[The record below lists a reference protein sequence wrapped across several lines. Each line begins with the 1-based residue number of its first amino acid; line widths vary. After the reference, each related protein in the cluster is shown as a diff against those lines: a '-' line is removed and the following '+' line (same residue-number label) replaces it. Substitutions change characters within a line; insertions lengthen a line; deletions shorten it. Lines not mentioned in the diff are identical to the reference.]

1 MNYEGMDPDKLHK
14 IVQSA
19 INPLEVFRRSFCQ
32 RVVESV
38 NSQFGT
44 EGLYD
49 LLLGIDAVG
58 NLGSVVVINRDEID
72 NYMFSNFGTFDEF
85 MYDKIIMSEEWA
97 DFMNHVMAE
106 AGATLGKII
115 DDAMEN
121 N

>member
-19 INPLEVFRRSFCQ
+19 INPLGEFRRAFCK

-38 NSQFGT
+38 AGQFGD

-58 NLGSVVVINRDEID
+58 NFSSTVVASRDEID
-72 NYMFSNFGTFDEF
+72 NYLFTNYGTFDPD
-85 MYDKIIMSEEWA
+85 MYEKIQISEEWA
-97 DFMNHVMAE
+97 DFLGHVMAE

-115 DDAMEN
+115 DDIMDN
-121 N
+121 D

>member
-19 INPLEVFRRSFCQ
+19 INPLEVFRRAFCQ
-32 RVVESV
+32 RLAESV
-38 NSQFGT
+38 NNQFGD

-58 NLGSVVVINRDEID
+58 NFGSVVVVNRDEID
-72 NYMFSNFGTFDEF
+72 NYMFSTYGTFDES
-85 MYDKIIMSEEWA
+85 MYEKIIMSEEWA
-97 DFMNHVMAE
+97 DFLGHVMAE

-115 DDAMEN
+115 DDMMDN
-121 N
+121 D